1 MSSAVMLKALYD
13 AYDVKIE
20 GYEYDAENNRIAVT
34 TGARRTEYVIN
45 TQPELSQILQSKT
58 YEVDKEDTAKT
69 TYYYYGKGL
78 LAQENSNGYLTYHFN
93 NVGSTMVVTDADG
106 EVTAKY
112 NYSPYGELL
121 EGEYNTNI
129 PFLYNGQFGVMTD
142 GNGLYYMRAR
152 YYNVDIKRFINQD
165 VLIGTLER
173 ISSLNRFAYVEG
185 NPVSFLDPFGLER
198 SIYDDWHDYL
208 QEMMTFYTIVSMAIT
223 TLTSPLPENVKNSK
237 PALAVAIALLIDV
250 LWVASMDIGVCIGR
264 AWEGVL
270 ESDYNKID
278 TSYRMMG
285 EVLDS
290 VVLAISTYLLD
301 DWCDTDVF
309 GYLEGISSLL
319 QTYGR

>member
-1 MSSAVMLKALYD
+1 MA
-13 AYDVKIE
+13 
-20 GYEYDAENNRIAVT
+20 
-34 TGARRTEYVIN
+34 
-45 TQPELSQILQSKT
+45 
-58 YEVDKEDTAKT
+58 
-69 TYYYYGKGL
+69 
-78 LAQENSNGYLTYHFN
+78 
-93 NVGSTMVVTDADG
+93 VTDADG

-121 EGEYNTNI
+121 EGEYDENI

-142 GNGLYYMRAR
+142 VNGLYYMRAR

-185 NPVSFLDPFGLER
+185 NPISFLDPFGLER

-208 QEMMTFYTIVSMAIT
+208 QAMLEGYTYVMTGVSG
-223 TLTSPLPENVKNSK
+223 LTMFLTEAKRNSK
-237 PALAVAIALLIDV
+237 FLLAFNIAMLLDV
-250 LWVASMDIGVCIGR
+250 FWVASMDIGVCIGR

-290 VVLAISTYLLD
+290 VVLAISTFMLD
-301 DWCDTDVF
+301 YSTDNGVF
-309 GYLEGISSLL
+309 GFLEGISSSL
-319 QTYGR
+319 QNFTE